1 MRNRQVNTNVEEINH
16 SIDNL
21 VNQWGISVEDNIKIT
36 HKIIGLQIKKIRL
49 IRGKTL
55 TKCGLALGISY
66 QQVQKYEKGYNS
78 TNPIPLLMLCEYL
91 KVSIDYFFQPF
102 IDNNLT
108 FLKRRDNNVYPFK
121 TEPYL
126 AR

>member
-1 MRNRQVNTNVEEINH
+1 MRNRQVNTNVEEINY
-16 SIDNL
+16 SINNL
-21 VNQWGISVEDNIKIT
+21 VNQWGISVEDNFELSD
-36 HKIIGLQIKKIRL
+36 KIIGLQIKKIRL

-55 TKCGLALGISY
+55 TKCGNALGISY
-66 QQVQKYEKGYNS
+66 QQVQKYEKGINT
-78 TNPIPLLMLCEYL
+78 TNPIALLMLSEYL
-91 KVSIDYFFQPF
+91 TVSIDYFFQPF